1 MLELRES
8 QTMESFRHACYVA
21 GWSSEFSRSITRF
34 TVLNENIAYN
44 ELDQER

>member
-1 MLELRES
+1 MK
-8 QTMESFRHACYVA
+8 SFRHACYVA
-21 GWSSEFSRSITRF
+21 EWSSEFSRSITRF